1 LPLVDIEEDSRNDN
15 MENIRN
21 MANKTVISPTGI
33 NLEENYIQ
41 NSPDSDLMQNK
52 KGNKIDIFGQ
62 KRTSV
67 PVKGAH

>member
-1 LPLVDIEEDSRNDN
+1 
-15 MENIRN
+15 

-41 NSPDSDLMQNK
+41 NSPDSDLVQNK